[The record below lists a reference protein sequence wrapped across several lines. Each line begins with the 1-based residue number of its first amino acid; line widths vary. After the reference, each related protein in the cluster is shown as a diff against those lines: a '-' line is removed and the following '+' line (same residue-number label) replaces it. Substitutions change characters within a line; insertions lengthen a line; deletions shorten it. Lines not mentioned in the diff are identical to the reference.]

1 MNVQLPND
9 AIGVGY
15 VQTKPFH
22 FEQVFR
28 SASIGFEGT
37 EREFVEAG
45 HSYAYV
51 QLDAHSR
58 REVAL

>member
-1 MNVQLPND
+1 MNIQLPND
-9 AIGVGY
+9 AVPVGY
-15 VQTKPFH
+15 IQRRPFH

-28 SASIGFEGT
+28 STSVGFEGT

-45 HSYAYV
+45 HGYAYV

-58 REVAL
+58 REVNI